1 MLLVGLTGGLASGK
15 TTVARMFEA
24 CGAKVIEADL
34 LARQVVEPGKP
45 AWRDIR
51 KTFGKNVVAR
61 DQTLDRAALANIV
74 FADRTKLKHLT
85 AIIYPRV
92 AREQTRITKQIIRN
106 DPHAVIV
113 YDAAMLIEAGAY
125 QRMDRMVL
133 VKADRATQLA
143 RACRRDGLTKTA
155 AQRRMRHQMPLRQKF
170 RYATHIIDGTL
181 PTKTL
186 RSVVKKLYVAFDALS
201 RCRTPSHARLQNR
214 SYHIVHARPFFE
226 GVST

>member
-24 CGAKVIEADL
+24 CGAKVIDADI

-45 AWRDIR
+45 AWRDIT
-51 KTFGKNVVAR
+51 KTFGKNILAC
-61 DQTLDRAALANIV
+61 DQTLDRAALAKIV

-92 AREQTRITKQIIRN
+92 GREQTRLTKQITQHH
-106 DPHAVIV
+106 PHAVIV

-125 QRMDRMVL
+125 QRMDRIVL
-133 VKADRATQLA
+133 VKIDRATQLA

-155 AQRRMRHQMPLRQKF
+155 AQRRIRHQMPIRQKLH
-170 RYATHIIDGTL
+170 YADHIIDGTL
-181 PTKTL
+181 PIQIL
-186 RSVVKKLYVAFDALS
+186 RSVVKTLYEEFDVLS
-201 RCRTPSHARLQNR
+201 HRRLSHPRLVSR
-214 SYHIVHARPFFE
+214 SSSHNHFLE